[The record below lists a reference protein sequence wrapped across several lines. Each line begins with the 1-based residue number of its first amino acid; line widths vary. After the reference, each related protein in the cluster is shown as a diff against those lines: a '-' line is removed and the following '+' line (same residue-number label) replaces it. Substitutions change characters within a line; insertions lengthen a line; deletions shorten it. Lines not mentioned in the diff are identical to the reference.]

1 MVLGSHEA
9 KFSFYLQFQVL
20 NITAYLNQNTHF
32 FGNQT
37 DTLLRNLRGQDTS
50 YLITAVSEANSAR
63 ACLAVRYRA
72 GVISSDTMGCIA
84 DDIIVDVML
93 AVIICLIVVRFTM
106 AVVFQWFIS
115 GRLTKPGGRSG
126 GVLAW
131 RSVAGGNADPN
142 QHRPPPE
149 NRYALSSNYP
159 APSNSS
165 SSLNALS
172 IKRDSISSGSP
183 SANSDSTLPKPAPT
197 IKGSSSNIVDTRL
210 HTIMLVTCYSEGA
223 SSLKTTLDSLA
234 GTTYSPKHKVR
245 KRNKF
250 CSKFRLAISR
260 SL

>member
-1 MVLGSHEA
+1 
-9 KFSFYLQFQVL
+9 VL
-20 NITAYLNQNTHF
+20 NISTYLNQNTHF

-37 DTLLRNLRGQDTS
+37 DTLLRNLRGQDAS
-50 YLITAVSEANSAR
+50 YLMSAVGEANTAR
-63 ACLAVRYRA
+63 ACLTARYAA

-106 AVVFQWFIS
+106 AVVFQWFIA
-115 GRLTKPGGRSG
+115 GKLTKPGGRSG

-165 SSLNALS
+165 SSLNT
-172 IKRDSISSGSP
+172 SSVR
-183 SANSDSTLPKPAPT
+183 AD
-197 IKGSSSNIVDTRL
+197 SSSSASLTKPLDSPKQRLAQTPKSSSSEIVDTRL
-210 HTIMLVTCYSEGA
+210 HTIMLVTCYSEGH

-234 GTTYSPKHKVR
+234 ATTYSRKHKVR
-245 KRNKF
+245 
-250 CSKFRLAISR
+250 
-260 SL
+260 